1 MGSVLMPIIIPQI
14 KGTLTQTSDEII
26 AKALK
31 TAGINSRDIAF
42 ADIYKTSVDARRR
55 DKKGI
60 HFVYSVCVSLKD
72 KNAEQRTADE
82 KRLTYAPY
90 GEIDVRKGS
99 KPLGGR
105 IVIAGFGP
113 AGMFCA
119 LTLAENGYKPLVLER
134 GSEVGRR
141 VEKVSNFWR
150 GGELDE
156 QTNAQFGEGG
166 AGTFSDGKLTT
177 RIKDPLCRYVLERLT
192 LLGAPKELLTKA
204 KPHIGTDKLRDVV
217 KDLRKRII
225 ECGGEIMFDTR
236 LDGISL
242 SGGRVTKVSF
252 SGAET
257 GDMQSGCVVAAIG
270 HSARDTVQMLQ
281 NSGAVIQSKPFA
293 VGVRIEHTQRA
304 VNESLYGR
312 YADDP
317 LLPVGEYQMSY
328 TQKDGQA
335 CYTFCMCPGGVV
347 VPAASERG
355 GVVVNGMSEYARNGV
370 NANSALV
377 VPVNQSDFGNSPLGG
392 MEFARKIEQTA
403 YAAAGNFAAYT
414 APACTVGGFLSGTP
428 DLKSEI
434 LPTYARGVVPCDIS
448 SILPNRVTDMLKKGL
463 GVFST
468 RMRCFKDDT
477 AILTAPETR
486 TSSPVRI
493 LRNDS
498 AKAVGI
504 ENLYPCGE
512 GAGYAGGITS
522 SAVDGI
528 KTALKIME
536 EYAPY

>member
-1 MGSVLMPIIIPQI
+1 MPIIIPQI
-14 KGTLTQTSDEII
+14 KGTLTQKSDEII
-26 AKALK
+26 EKALRA
-31 TAGINSRDIAF
+31 AGINSRDIAF

-55 DKKGI
+55 NEKGI
-60 HFVYSVCVSLKD
+60 QFVYSVCVSLKD
-72 KNAEQRTADE
+72 KTAEERTADE
-82 KRLTYAPY
+82 KHLTYAPY
-90 GEIDVRKGS
+90 GDIKVRKGS
-99 KPLGGR
+99 KPLRGR

-119 LTLAENGYKPLVLER
+119 LTLAENGYRPLVLER

-141 VEKVSNFWR
+141 VEKVSHFWH

-192 LLGAPKELLTKA
+192 QLGAPKELLTKA
-204 KPHIGTDKLRDVV
+204 KPHIGTDKLRNVV
-217 KDLRKRII
+217 KNLREQVLR
-225 ECGGEIMFDTR
+225 CGGEIMFDTC
-236 LDGISL
+236 LDGITL
-242 SGGRVTKVSF
+242 EGGRVTSVSF
-252 SGAET
+252 CGAET
-257 GDMQSGCVVAAIG
+257 GDIQSGCVVAAIG

-281 NSGAVIQSKPFA
+281 NRGAVIQSKPFA
-293 VGVRIEHTQRA
+293 VGVRIEHTQKA

-347 VPAASERG
+347 VPAASEHG
-355 GVVVNGMSEYARNGV
+355 GVVVNGMSEYARKGL

-377 VPVNQSDFGNSPLGG
+377 VPVSQSDFGNSPLGG
-392 MEFARKIEQTA
+392 MEFARKIEQ
-403 YAAAGNFAAYT
+403 AAYT
-414 APACTVGGFLSGTP
+414 SAGNYNAPACTVGGFLSGVP
-428 DLKSEI
+428 NLNSNI
-434 LPTYARGVVPCDIS
+434 SPTYARGVSVCDIS
-448 SILPNRVTDMLKKGL
+448 SILPTRVTDMLKKGL

-493 LRNDS
+493 LRDDS